1 MTQREWKNFLEIK
14 SVLDKY
20 IIPLLDF
27 AYENKDIFIIAP
39 SKEYINCFSEIQVYV
54 DYGDHYGYQVY
65 NYHNKI
71 IKDYLKFCYK
81 KLIYKNDEEFIDEFI
96 NLTNKINLIIYYLQ
110 RLFTY
115 LDRFFTPAK
124 TKLSLCTTSIRQYK
138 VEFFLPFEKKL
149 YEKLNKL
156 IRDDRNG
163 HLESRDKIKKILE
176 IINYLDFSGAK
187 IKKEKEKINILLQ
200 ELNKDE
206 ALKKQEW
213 FENYFMK
220 ETIQYLEE
228 KSKNDIKNLSIN
240 DYIDTQLN
248 YLKEEDERKQ
258 LYIYPQFHERL
269 DNLNY
274 LYLIGNNSKELLNKS
289 IENSFNNDKLNKNEL
304 KKIYQFLKLFPK
316 SIKDIFQVFKQY
328 INEKFEV
335 IFQKNNLIENPQK
348 IIDEINEYKE
358 KLYLINDECFDNS
371 IKKDIN
377 ILIKDYL
384 MKKQTE
390 ENIQKINDIANILDI

>member
-1 MTQREWKNFLEIK
+1 MFEKEPSNFSELKIILDKNFMT
-14 SVLDKY
+14 S
-20 IIPLLDF
+20 LLDF
-27 AYENKDIFIIAP
+27 AYGNKDELNT
-39 SKEYINCFSEIQVYV
+39 KDINYMSCYSAISSYCDKGIDNNREMFA
-54 DYGDHYGYQVY
+54 
-65 NYHNKI
+65 YHNKI
-71 IKDYLKFCYK
+71 INDYLKYCYK
-81 KLIYKNDEEFIDEFI
+81 ILINKKDEEFIDEFT
-96 NLTNKINLIIYYLQ
+96 NLTDKINLIIYCLK
-110 RLFTY
+110 RIFTY
-115 LDRFFTPAK
+115 LDRFFTK
-124 TKLSLCTTSIRQYK
+124 SYIHHTLCYTSIRQY
-138 VEFFLPFEKKL
+138 ERELFLPFKDKL

-289 IENSFNNDKLNKNEL
+289 IGNYFNNDKLNKNEL
-304 KKIYQFLKLFPK
+304 KKIY
-316 SIKDIFQVFKQY
+316 
-328 INEKFEV
+328 
-335 IFQKNNLIENPQK
+335 
-348 IIDEINEYKE
+348 
-358 KLYLINDECFDNS
+358 
-371 IKKDIN
+371 
-377 ILIKDYL
+377 
-384 MKKQTE
+384 
-390 ENIQKINDIANILDI
+390 